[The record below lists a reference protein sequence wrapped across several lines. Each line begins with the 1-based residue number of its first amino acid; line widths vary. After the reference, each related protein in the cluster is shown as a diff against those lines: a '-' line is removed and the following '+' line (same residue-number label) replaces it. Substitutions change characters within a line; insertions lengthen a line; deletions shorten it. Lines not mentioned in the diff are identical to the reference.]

1 MTDDNTSAVEAIADL
16 AHEGAFRV
24 AAAESLTCGQVAA
37 DLGAGPQAS
46 QWFRGGLV
54 AYASEVKF
62 DVLGV
67 TPGPVMTATCAREM
81 ARGAARLLG
90 ADAVV
95 ATTGVGGPD
104 PEEDE
109 PPGTVFI
116 ATVVR
121 GQEACTRVD
130 LDGSPEDVLRGTRAR
145 ALELLRDTMREALDP
160 DLSEPRRPGTAR
172 DRGPAGSP
180 SPAASR

>member
-1 MTDDNTSAVEAIADL
+1 MTENTSVVEDIATL
-16 AHEGAFRV
+16 ANDGDFRV

-37 DLGAGPQAS
+37 DLGAGPEAS
-46 QWFRGGLV
+46 RWFRGGLV

-67 TPGPVMTATCAREM
+67 TPGPVVTATCAREM
-81 ARGAARLLG
+81 ARGAGRVLG

-109 PPGTVFI
+109 PPGTVFL
-116 ATVVR
+116 AAVVR
-121 GQEACTRVD
+121 GHEACTRVD
-130 LDGSPEDVLRGTRAR
+130 LDGSPEEVLRGTRTH
-145 ALELLRDTMREALDP
+145 ALALLRDTMQQALDQ
-160 DLSEPRRPGTAR
+160 DLNEPRPPGTAR
-172 DRGPAGSP
+172 GEAPAGSP
-180 SPAASR
+180 SPATSR

>member
-1 MTDDNTSAVEAIADL
+1 MTDNTSAVEAIADL
-16 AHEGAFRV
+16 AREGGFRV
-24 AAAESLTCGQVAA
+24 GAAESLTCGQVAA

-46 QWFRGGLV
+46 QWFRGGVV

-67 TPGPVMTATCAREM
+67 TPGPVVTATCAREM

-109 PPGTVFI
+109 PPGTVFL
-116 ATVVR
+116 AAVVR
-121 GQEACTRVD
+121 GHEACTRLD
-130 LDGSPEDVLRGTRAR
+130 LDGAPEEVLRGTRAH
-145 ALELLRDTMREALDP
+145 ALQLLRDTMREAIERDVNA
-160 DLSEPRRPGTAR
+160 RRQPGTVR
-172 DRGPAGSP
+172 DEGPAGSRT
-180 SPAASR
+180 PAASR

>member
-1 MTDDNTSAVEAIADL
+1 MTDNTSAVEAVAEL
-16 AHEGAFRV
+16 AQEGAFRV

-46 QWFRGGLV
+46 QWFRGGVV

-67 TPGPVMTATCAREM
+67 TPGPVVTATCAREM
-81 ARGAARLLG
+81 AHGAARLLG

-109 PPGTVFI
+109 PPGTVFL
-116 ATVVR
+116 AAVVR
-121 GQEACTRVD
+121 GREACSRLD
-130 LDGSPEDVLRGTRAR
+130 LDGTPEDVLRATRAH
-145 ALELLRDTMREALDP
+145 ALQLLGDTMRAAMERDVNAP
-160 DLSEPRRPGTAR
+160 QQPGTERAE
-172 DRGPAGSP
+172 GPADSRT
-180 SPAASR
+180 PAASR